1 MSILILFFFKLNP
14 MKNVIIILNVLF
26 LFSGNILFSSILHH
40 DHGHCHESKVYEC
53 EECINFENS
62 NNCIADFQSTF
73 FLNSASNL
81 IPLECF
87 DSIVSHV
94 NRQYLSRAPPIS

>member
-1 MSILILFFFKLNP
+1 
-14 MKNVIIILNVLF
+14 MKSVIIILNVLF

-40 DHGHCHESKVYEC
+40 HHYDHCHESKVYEC

>member
-1 MSILILFFFKLNP
+1 

-26 LFSGNILFSSILHH
+26 LFSGNILFSNILHYDH
-40 DHGHCHESKVYEC
+40 DHDHCHESEVYEC

-62 NNCIADFQSTF
+62 NNYIVEFQNTF
-73 FLNSASNL
+73 FLNITSDL
-81 IPLECF
+81 ISSEYF
-87 DSIVSHV
+87 DTINSYV

>member
-1 MSILILFFFKLNP
+1 

-26 LFSGNILFSSILHH
+26 LFSGNILFSNILHH
-40 DHGHCHESKVYEC
+40 DHDHCHESEVYEC

-62 NNCIADFQSTF
+62 NNYIVEFQNTF
-73 FLNSASNL
+73 FLNITSDL
-81 IPLECF
+81 ISSEYF
-87 DSIVSHV
+87 DTINSYV

>member
-1 MSILILFFFKLNP
+1 

-26 LFSGNILFSSILHH
+26 LFSGNILFSNILYH
-40 DHGHCHESKVYEC
+40 DHDHCHESEVYEC

-62 NNCIADFQSTF
+62 NNYIVEFQNTF
-73 FLNSASNL
+73 FLNITSDL
-81 IPLECF
+81 ISSEYF
-87 DSIVSHV
+87 DTINSYV

>member
-1 MSILILFFFKLNP
+1 

-26 LFSGNILFSSILHH
+26 LFFGNILFSNILHH
-40 DHGHCHESKVYEC
+40 DHNHCHESEVYEC

-62 NNCIADFQSTF
+62 NNCIADFQNTF
-73 FLNSASNL
+73 FLNITSDL
-81 IPLECF
+81 ISSEYF
-87 DSIVSHV
+87 DTINSYV

>member
-1 MSILILFFFKLNP
+1 

-26 LFSGNILFSSILHH
+26 LFSGNILFSNILHH
-40 DHGHCHESKVYEC
+40 DHDHCPESKVYEC

-62 NNCIADFQSTF
+62 NNCIADFQQKF
-73 FLNSASNL
+73 FLNSNYNL

-87 DSIVSHV
+87 DSIVSHI
-94 NRQYLSRAPPIS
+94 NRQYLSRDPPIS

>member
-1 MSILILFFFKLNP
+1 

-26 LFSGNILFSSILHH
+26 LFSGNILFSNILHH
-40 DHGHCHESKVYEC
+40 DHDHCHESEVYEC

-62 NNCIADFQSTF
+62 NNYIVEFQNTF
-73 FLNSASNL
+73 FLNITSDFISS
-81 IPLECF
+81 EYF
-87 DSIVSHV
+87 DTINSYV